1 MRSDTRYFIGFGRTC
16 VQLGIALAAVAVLG
30 RWLGQIPAAAA
41 VFASPLVA
49 TGCAM
54 WLVPGHATNDSF
66 ELAWTASRASTKL
79 VWLAGFSLGVIA
91 MAWAVF
97 FVIAPL

>member
-1 MRSDTRYFIGFGRTC
+1 
-16 VQLGIALAAVAVLG
+16 
-30 RWLGQIPAAAA
+30 
-41 VFASPLVA
+41 
-49 TGCAM
+49 M
-54 WLVPGHATNDSF
+54 WLVPGHATDDSF

-91 MAWAVF
+91 MVSAVF